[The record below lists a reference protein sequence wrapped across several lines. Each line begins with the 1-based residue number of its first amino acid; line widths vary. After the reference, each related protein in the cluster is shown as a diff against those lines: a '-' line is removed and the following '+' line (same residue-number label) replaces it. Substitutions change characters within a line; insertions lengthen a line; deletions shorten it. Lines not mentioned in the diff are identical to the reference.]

1 MKKYLIEI
9 TESNGEVSTLELETD
24 RLDWSMEQ
32 YQRNRN
38 PFTWKVVA
46 EIQEWTNKS
55 DVSAKII
62 NSCERFPPI
71 GPVSAAIGIADK
83 SNLLNVFR

>member
-55 DVSAKII
+55 DVSAKI
-62 NSCERFPPI
+62 
-71 GPVSAAIGIADK
+71 
-83 SNLLNVFR
+83 FRKDLK

>member
-1 MKKYLIEI
+1 MKKYLIEF

-62 NSCERFPPI
+62 K
-71 GPVSAAIGIADK
+71 G
-83 SNLLNVFR
+83 

>member
-46 EIQEWTNKS
+46 EIKEWTNKS

-62 NSCERFPPI
+62 K
-71 GPVSAAIGIADK
+71 G
-83 SNLLNVFR
+83 

>member
-62 NSCERFPPI
+62 K
-71 GPVSAAIGIADK
+71 G
-83 SNLLNVFR
+83 

>member
-38 PFTWKVVA
+38 AFTWKVVA

-62 NSCERFPPI
+62 K
-71 GPVSAAIGIADK
+71 G
-83 SNLLNVFR
+83 

>member
-9 TESNGEVSTLELETD
+9 TESNGDVSTLELETD

-62 NSCERFPPI
+62 K
-71 GPVSAAIGIADK
+71 G
-83 SNLLNVFR
+83 

>member
-9 TESNGEVSTLELETD
+9 TESNGDVSTLELETD

-32 YQRNRN
+32 YQRNRD

-46 EIQEWTNKS
+46 EIQEWTNNS

-62 NSCERFPPI
+62 K
-71 GPVSAAIGIADK
+71 G
-83 SNLLNVFR
+83 

>member
-9 TESNGEVSTLELETD
+9 TESNGDVSTLELETD
-24 RLDWSMEQ
+24 RLDWSMDQ

-62 NSCERFPPI
+62 K
-71 GPVSAAIGIADK
+71 G
-83 SNLLNVFR
+83 

>member
-9 TESNGEVSTLELETD
+9 TESNGEVSSLELETD

-32 YQRNRN
+32 YQRNRK

-62 NSCERFPPI
+62 K
-71 GPVSAAIGIADK
+71 G
-83 SNLLNVFR
+83 

>member
-32 YQRNRN
+32 YQRNRK

-62 NSCERFPPI
+62 K
-71 GPVSAAIGIADK
+71 G
-83 SNLLNVFR
+83 

>member
-55 DVSAKII
+55 DISAKII
-62 NSCERFPPI
+62 K
-71 GPVSAAIGIADK
+71 G
-83 SNLLNVFR
+83 

>member
-46 EIQEWTNKS
+46 EIQEWTNNS

-62 NSCERFPPI
+62 K
-71 GPVSAAIGIADK
+71 G
-83 SNLLNVFR
+83 

>member
-38 PFTWKVVA
+38 PFTWKVIA

-62 NSCERFPPI
+62 K
-71 GPVSAAIGIADK
+71 G
-83 SNLLNVFR
+83 

>member
-24 RLDWSMEQ
+24 RLDWSMQQ

-55 DVSAKII
+55 DISAKII
-62 NSCERFPPI
+62 K
-71 GPVSAAIGIADK
+71 G
-83 SNLLNVFR
+83 

>member
-38 PFTWKVVA
+38 PFTWEVTA
-46 EIQEWTNKS
+46 EIVETSSEEK
-55 DVSAKII
+55 K
-62 NSCERFPPI
+62 
-71 GPVSAAIGIADK
+71 
-83 SNLLNVFR
+83 